1 MAGSDYTLSRR
12 EALKLSAAGVLA
24 GSMSGWFDV
33 LASRAAEAAKAG
45 VKHKSCILLW
55 MNGGPSQMDTF
66 DLKPDSPNAGEFKP
80 IPTSV
85 PGIQISE
92 HLPRLAKQMQH
103 MALLRGMSTG
113 EGSHGRARYYMHTG
127 YREGQGGLV
136 YPSLGA
142 IASHQLGRPDFE
154 LPNFVAVGGGTLGAG
169 FLGPRHA
176 PLTVTDPNRGVENLR
191 PTVDLAAFDERVS
204 LLQEMEAG
212 FLDTYKAGSV
222 KAHQTTYRS
231 AVDLMHSPRAK
242 AFDLS
247 GESAATRAAYGIGA
261 PTGAGGRGGGGRFG
275 EACLLAR
282 RLVEVGVPFVEVSL
296 GGWDTHQNN
305 WASVKRL
312 SEQVDPGMS
321 ALIGDLKSR
330 GLLDTTLVI
339 WMGEFGRTPKINS
352 RTAQPGRDHFPRAW
366 TTVLAGGGIKGGQ
379 VVGKTSKDGDS
390 VVERPIAVVD
400 FMATVCKILG
410 IDYTKKYTTRD
421 GRPIRIVDKDEK
433 PCTEII

>member
-33 LASRAAEAAKAG
+33 LAGHAAEAAKAG
-45 VKHKSCILLW
+45 TKHKSCVLLW
-55 MNGGPSQMDTF
+55 MNGGPSQMDTW

-80 IPTSV
+80 ISTSV

-92 HLPRLAKQMQH
+92 HLPRLAKQMEH
-103 MALLRGMSTG
+103 MSIFRGMSTG

-127 YREGQGGLV
+127 YREGQGGVV

-142 IASHQLGRPDFE
+142 IASHELAKPGFE
-154 LPNFVAVGGGTLGAG
+154 LPNFVAIGGGTLGAG
-169 FLGPRHA
+169 FLGPKHA
-176 PLTVTDPNRGVENLR
+176 PLNITDPNRGVENLR
-191 PTVDLAAFDERVS
+191 PAVDLAAFDERVS
-204 LLQEMEAG
+204 LLEEMESS
-212 FLDTYKAGSV
+212 FLNTYKAGSV
-222 KAHQTTYRS
+222 KAHKTTYQS
-231 AVDLMHSPRAK
+231 AVDLMHSAKAK

-247 GESAATRAAYGIGA
+247 AEPTAVKERYGIGA
-261 PTGAGGRGGGGRFG
+261 PAGAGARGGNGRFG

-305 WASVKRL
+305 WSSVKRL

-321 ALIGDLKSR
+321 ALIEDLKSR
-330 GLLDTTLVI
+330 GLLDSTLVI
-339 WMGEFGRTPKINS
+339 WAGEFGRTPKINS

-366 TTVLAGGGIKGGQ
+366 STVLAGGGIKGGS
-379 VVGKTSKDGDS
+379 VIGKTSKDGDT
-390 VVERPIAVVD
+390 VTERPIAVVD
-400 FMATVCKILG
+400 FMATVCKALG
-410 IDYTKKYTTRD
+410 IDYTKKFNTRD

-433 PCTEII
+433 PVTEII